1 MPRRALRFLRR
12 GQVITLT
19 NFLPHATILDWL
31 RLEERST
38 GTKEGC
44 AEGDCGACTIVV
56 ARLRDGGLVYEP
68 VNACIALLGS
78 LDGAELITV
87 EDLGDAEHLHPVQEA
102 MVRHHGSQC
111 GFCTPGI
118 VMSLFAL
125 HHANHTTINRATI
138 DEALAGNLC
147 RCTGYKPIIAAAEE
161 ACARPSADQFARRA
175 SETIAALSA
184 LNSGRSLF
192 IGDEARFFAAPQTS
206 AELASL
212 LQTYPDAQLVA
223 GATDVGLW
231 ITKGLRTFDR
241 IISTRQVADL
251 QLLEAHED
259 ELRIGAAVSL
269 ERVAEALGEF
279 DPDLASLMQRFGSR
293 QIRASG
299 TIGGN
304 IGNGSPIGDLAP
316 CLMAL
321 GATLE
326 LRRGDQLRLIPL
338 EDFFLAYR
346 KQDRAEDEF
355 ITRILVPRPG
365 PQDLIRITKISK
377 RRDEDISTLLLALRL
392 IVDEGV
398 IAEARLAFGGMAGI
412 PCRAPAAEAVLTGG
426 VLADGALWRRAAA
439 ALSDDVQPLSDW
451 RASADYRM
459 QVAQNALVKALAE
472 MAGVPSH
479 LTRIIPR
486 HEARHG

>member
-12 GQVITLT
+12 GRVITLSH
-19 NFLPHATILDWL
+19 FLPHSTILDWL

-44 AEGDCGACTIVV
+44 AEGDCGACTIVI
-56 ARLRDGGLVYEP
+56 ARLVDGALVYEP

-87 EDLGDAEHLHPVQEA
+87 EDLAEGEILHPVQDA

-125 HHANHTTINRATI
+125 HHADTETLDRPQIE
-138 DEALAGNLC
+138 EALAGNLC
-147 RCTGYKPIIAAAEE
+147 RCTGYKPIIDAALE
-161 ACARPSADQFARRA
+161 ACAQPVQDQFSRRA
-175 SETIAALSA
+175 HETIAALTA

-192 IGDEARFFAAPQTS
+192 VGDETQFFASPHSS
-206 AELASL
+206 AELANL

-231 ITKGLRTFDR
+231 ITKGLRSFDR
-241 IISTRQVADL
+241 VISTRQVADL
-251 QLLEAHED
+251 QVLEETED

-269 ERVAEALGEF
+269 QKVADVLGKW
-279 DPDLASLMQRFGSR
+279 DPDLAHLMQRFGSR

-299 TIGGN
+299 TLGGN
-304 IGNGSPIGDLAP
+304 LGNGSPIGDCAP
-316 CLMAL
+316 CLIAL

-326 LRRGDQLRLIPL
+326 LRRGDQLRLLPL

-346 KQDRAEDEF
+346 KQDRAQDEF
-355 ITRILVPRPG
+355 IARIIVPRPG
-365 PQDLIRITKISK
+365 PQDLIRVTKITK
-377 RRDEDISTLLLALRL
+377 RRDEDISAMLMALRL
-392 IVDEGV
+392 IVDEGQ

-412 PCRAPAAEAVLTGG
+412 PCRAPTTEMILRGG
-426 VLADGALWRRAAA
+426 HLADGALWRRAAA
-439 ALSDDVQPLSDW
+439 SLQEDLQPLSDW

-472 MAGVPSH
+472 MAGIPSH
-479 LTRIIPR
+479 VTRIVPR
-486 HEARHG
+486 QEAHHG

>member
-19 NFLPHATILDWL
+19 HFLPHATILDWL
-31 RLEERST
+31 RLEDRAT

-44 AEGDCGACTIVV
+44 AEGDCGACTIVL
-56 ARLRDGGLVYEP
+56 ARLRDGALVYEP

-78 LDGAELITV
+78 LDGTELITV
-87 EDLGDAEHLHPVQEA
+87 EDLADAGQLHPVQEA

-125 HHANHTTINRATI
+125 HHAQHTVIDRATI

-161 ACARPSADQFARRA
+161 ACAQPIADQFARRA
-175 SETIAALSA
+175 SETIAALAA

-192 IGDEARFFAAPQTS
+192 IGDENQFFAAPHTS

-241 IISTRQVADL
+241 VIATRQVADL
-251 QLLEAHED
+251 QILEAHED

-269 ERVAEALGEF
+269 ERVAEALGTF

-316 CLMAL
+316 CLIAL

-346 KQDRAEDEF
+346 KQDRAVDEF

-365 PQDLIRITKISK
+365 PQDLIRVTKISK
-377 RRDEDISTLLLALRL
+377 RRDEDISTLLLAVRL

-412 PCRAPAAEAVLTGG
+412 PCRAPAAEAVLRGG
-426 VLADGALWRRAAA
+426 VLADGTLWRRSAA
-439 ALSDDVQPLSDW
+439 ALSEDLQPLSDW

-486 HEARHG
+486 REVRHG